1 MAAGRIWFRG
11 FRSSATW
18 MLALYLVWASGL
30 AIAYFSLPG
39 RPVLVWTL
47 LGLSSV
53 LAILVGIRRH
63 RPDHRLPWYLLAA
76 AVATFPAGDLIY
88 TVLTL
93 APHQDNPFP
102 SFVPAF
108 HLAVYPLCAAA
119 LSRFIRARTPWDD
132 DSSLLDALVITV
144 GLGLL
149 SWVYLI
155 EPFVRAGEMT
165 GMQRLI
171 SVTYLLGDVLLL
183 ALLARLVSAGD
194 LRSRSLGL
202 LTLATLGLLGADV
215 LYGLIRLNGTWAVG
229 GPVDGGWILF
239 YVLLGATALHPSM
252 VQMTTPLPHKPVD
265 FGRARL
271 LLLGAASLVA
281 PVDAVVQVQLGH
293 HEGSTVHSAAS
304 AALFV
309 LVMTRLWGVVHTQ
322 QQGIARERTLRTA
335 GAALVAAGDEG
346 HVAEAVQAALSQLTS
361 GQPDFCVGVVLSE
374 GGEFRNIESGA
385 RTRLAT
391 RAPLAT
397 RTRLADRAPLAAP
410 TPLAVLETEAV
421 GALSGFGPALVDAEA
436 LAVLLSDPVQAGSTA
451 LVVPLRSV
459 DSLIGALLVS
469 GDARQ
474 LVLMQDAIQA
484 LGFKVALALQRIA
497 LADEVHRRASEAHFR
512 SLIQNASD
520 VILVVGADNQIT
532 YQTPSVTSVL
542 GYRTSDLAGQPLE
555 RLLHDE
561 DLEPS
566 RALLDRMRRYGVDQD
581 TKADWRLQCADGRWI
596 DAEVVCRNL
605 LDDPDVQGLVLTI
618 RDVTER
624 REMERELKHRAFHDN
639 LTSLPNR
646 GLFVERLQ
654 RALRRAASLNTL
666 VGVLF
671 IDVDEFK
678 VVNDTRGHAVGDEV
692 LQRVARI
699 LAASLRSGDSAARLG
714 GDEFAL
720 LMEGA
725 ASMAEV
731 EALAARVITEL
742 REPMAVDGQAKAF
755 SVCVSIGIATSE
767 HSTDASEL
775 LQLADLALYEA
786 KASFKGSY
794 RFFRDDLRANDVDWR
809 NLA

>member
-1 MAAGRIWFRG
+1 
-11 FRSSATW
+11 
-18 MLALYLVWASGL
+18 MLTLYLVWASGL
-30 AIAYFSLPG
+30 TIAYFSLPG
-39 RPVLVWTL
+39 RPLLVWTL
-47 LGLSSV
+47 LGLGSV
-53 LAILVGIRRH
+53 LAILVGIQRH
-63 RPDHRLPWYLLAA
+63 RPEQRLPWYLLAA

-88 TVLTL
+88 KALTL
-93 APHQDNPFP
+93 AMHQDNPFP
-102 SFVPAF
+102 SFAPAF
-108 HLAVYPLCAAA
+108 HLALYPLSAAA

-155 EPFVRAGEMT
+155 EPFARDGELT
-165 GMQRLI
+165 GLQKLI

-183 ALLARLVSAGD
+183 ALLARLLSAGGF
-194 LRSRSLGL
+194 RSRSVRM
-202 LTLATLGLLGADV
+202 LTFATLGLLSADV
-215 LYGLIRLNGTWAVG
+215 LYGLIQLNGTWTVG
-229 GPVDGGWILF
+229 GPVDAGWVLF
-239 YVLLGATALHPSM
+239 FLLLGVAGLHPSM
-252 VQMTTPLPHKPVD
+252 VQLTRPLPPRPVD
-265 FGRARL
+265 IGRVRL
-271 LLLGAASLVA
+271 LLIATASLVA
-281 PVDAVVQVQLGH
+281 PVDAIVQVQLGH
-293 HEGSTVHSAAS
+293 RDGGNIHSGVAAV
-304 AALFV
+304 LFV
-309 LVMTRLWGVVHTQ
+309 LVMTRMWGVMHTQ

-346 HVAEAVQAALSQLTS
+346 HVAEAVRAALSQLTS
-361 GQPDFCVGVVLSE
+361 GQPDFGVGVALAE

-385 RTRLAT
+385 HTRLAA

-397 RTRLADRAPLAAP
+397 RTRLADRAPLAAS

-421 GALSGFGPALVDAEA
+421 DALSGFGPALVDAEA
-436 LAVLLSDPVQAGSTA
+436 LAVLLSDPVLAGSSA
-451 LVVPLRSV
+451 LVVPLRSA
-459 DSLIGALLVS
+459 DSLIGALLVC

-542 GYRTSDLAGQPLE
+542 GYRTSDLAGRPLE
-555 RLLHDE
+555 RLLHDG
-561 DLEPS
+561 DLEQS
-566 RALLDRMRRYGVDQD
+566 RELLARCRRLGANRDI
-581 TKADWRLQCADGRWI
+581 KADWRLQCEDGRWI
-596 DAEVVCRNL
+596 DAEVVCSNL
-605 LDDPDVQGLVLTI
+605 LEDPDVQGLVLTI

-654 RALRRAASLNTL
+654 GSLRRAARQDTL
-666 VGVLF
+666 VAVLF

-725 ASMAEV
+725 ANLAEV

-742 REPMAVDGQAKAF
+742 REPMAVDGLARTL

-794 RFFRDDLRANDVDWR
+794 RFFRDDLRANHVDWR